1 MNKKIA
7 FLCLNPWE
15 TFLPPTFQRCV
26 KDYYQWTR
34 RQALLR
40 EESLYCQEKIEVY
53 GEPKISRGKKAF
65 GENEE
70 TLQLLYVQSSQK
82 EIIEEVFAM
91 ADVVFVGMS
100 GSKKECDRRF
110 LMVLP
115 WQEKTIFLWDGRI
128 LDERFLEQ
136 IQREYKL
143 RDNQLM
149 EIKQLPSYLTE
160 AVMNQ

>member
-82 EIIEEVFAM
+82 
-91 ADVVFVGMS
+91 
-100 GSKKECDRRF
+100 
-110 LMVLP
+110 
-115 WQEKTIFLWDGRI
+115 
-128 LDERFLEQ
+128 
-136 IQREYKL
+136 
-143 RDNQLM
+143 
-149 EIKQLPSYLTE
+149 
-160 AVMNQ
+160 